1 MGARGATA
9 SWLLAA
15 REGEGLTELCATKE
29 KSEIFGKRGNAG
41 NVGTGGSGGAAVG
54 AAAVGGTAG
63 AGVNGIGAVVM
74 RGLKTDLKNGWVLS
88 MNPRNGRSP
97 GPRFQ
102 TQQGLRFRGWGWSQQ
117 GPLPWAAEEVETIQT
132 RQLTRQA
139 SDDYGTS
146 AQRPNRRPTTGQ

>member
-15 REGEGLTELCATKE
+15 RGGEGLTELCAIKE

-41 NVGTGGSGGAAVG
+41 NVGTGGSDGTAVGGSAVNAVAVGAAAVG

-88 MNPRNGRSP
+88 MNPRNGGSP

-102 TQQGLRFRGWGWSQQ
+102 TQQGLRFRGWGWSAVYCRSTKDLFR
-117 GPLPWAAEEVETIQT
+117 GPPKKWKLFKRA
-132 RQLTRQA
+132 
-139 SDDYGTS
+139 
-146 AQRPNRRPTTGQ
+146 N

>member
-15 REGEGLTELCATKE
+15 RGGEGLTELCATKE
-29 KSEIFGKRGNAG
+29 KSEIFGQRGNAG
-41 NVGTGGSGGAAVG
+41 NVGTGGSVGAAVG

-63 AGVNGIGAVVM
+63 ARVNGIGAVVM

-88 MNPRNGRSP
+88 MNPRNGGSP

-102 TQQGLRFRGWGWSQQ
+102 TQQGLRFRGWGWSAVYCRSTKDLFR
-117 GPLPWAAEEVETIQT
+117 GPPKKWKLFKRA
-132 RQLTRQA
+132 
-139 SDDYGTS
+139 
-146 AQRPNRRPTTGQ
+146 N

>member
-15 REGEGLTELCATKE
+15 RGGEGLTELCATKE

-88 MNPRNGRSP
+88 MNPRNGGSP
-97 GPRFQ
+97 GPRVQ
-102 TQQGLRFRGWGWSQQ
+102 TQQGTRFRGWGWSAVYCRSTKDLLRW
-117 GPLPWAAEEVETIQT
+117 PPKVWKIFKRA
-132 RQLTRQA
+132 
-139 SDDYGTS
+139 
-146 AQRPNRRPTTGQ
+146 N

>member
-1 MGARGATA
+1 MGARGANA

-15 REGEGLTELCATKE
+15 RGGGGLTELFATKE

-88 MNPRNGRSP
+88 MNPRNGGSP

-102 TQQGLRFRGWGWSQQ
+102 TQQGLRFRGWGWSAVYCRSTKDLLRW
-117 GPLPWAAEEVETIQT
+117 PPKKWKIFKRA
-132 RQLTRQA
+132 
-139 SDDYGTS
+139 
-146 AQRPNRRPTTGQ
+146 N

>member
-1 MGARGATA
+1 MGARGANA

-15 REGEGLTELCATKE
+15 RGGGGLTELFATKE

-41 NVGTGGSGGAAVG
+41 NVGTGGSVGAAVGAAAVG

-88 MNPRNGRSP
+88 MNPRNGGSP

-102 TQQGLRFRGWGWSQQ
+102 TQQGLRFRCWGWSAVYCRSTKDLLR
-117 GPLPWAAEEVETIQT
+117 GPPKK
-132 RQLTRQA
+132 
-139 SDDYGTS
+139 
-146 AQRPNRRPTTGQ
+146 

>member
-1 MGARGATA
+1 MGARGANA

-15 REGEGLTELCATKE
+15 RGGERFTELFASKE
-29 KSEIFGKRGNAG
+29 KTEIFGKRGNAG
-41 NVGTGGSGGAAVG
+41 NVGTGGSDGTAVGGSAVNAVAVGAAAVG

-88 MNPRNGRSP
+88 MNPRNGGSP

-102 TQQGLRFRGWGWSQQ
+102 TQQGLRFRGWGWSAVYCRSTKDLFR
-117 GPLPWAAEEVETIQT
+117 GPPKKWKLFKRA
-132 RQLTRQA
+132 
-139 SDDYGTS
+139 
-146 AQRPNRRPTTGQ
+146 N